1 MSASGQD
8 EYDFYQES
16 LPEWG
21 IEEIWLAQDR
31 AGDIFYPARPLI
43 EALGV
48 QRTTQTAIMQEDS
61 RLRRGLRIIDRAP
74 TRGGRQTTIYLRKHE
89 VSIWLAI
96 IDPAR
101 LGERA
106 RGKGKLEQFQRDL
119 FHLAQRLAFRQRR
132 LAEGVAE
139 DIGLEVEIQGEQVTE
154 YYCLCGRRH
163 VHINRDG
170 KTRVYIDPE

>member
-1 MSASGQD
+1 MNASEQD

-16 LPEWG
+16 LSEWG
-21 IEEIWLAQDR
+21 IEEIWLAQDH
-31 AGDIFYPARPLI
+31 AGDIYYPARPVI

-48 QRTTQTAIMQEDS
+48 QRSTQTAIMQEDS
-61 RLRRGLRIIDRAP
+61 RLRRGVRLIKKAP
-74 TRGGRQTTIYLRKHE
+74 TRGGRQDTLYLRKHE
-89 VSIWLAI
+89 VSIWLAL

-101 LGERA
+101 VGERA

-132 LAEGVAE
+132 LAEGMAQDV
-139 DIGLEVEIQGEQVTE
+139 GLEVEIHGEQVAE

-163 VHINRDG
+163 THITRDG
-170 KTRVYIDPE
+170 KMRVYIDEE